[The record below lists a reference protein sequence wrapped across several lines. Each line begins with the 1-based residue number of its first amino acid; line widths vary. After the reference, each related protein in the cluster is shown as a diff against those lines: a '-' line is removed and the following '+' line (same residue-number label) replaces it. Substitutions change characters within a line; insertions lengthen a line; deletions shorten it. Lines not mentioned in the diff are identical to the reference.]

1 LIFFILIG
9 HFFGIKIKGDLISQ
23 GPLSWSEIFQNLFV
37 FIFAAILFTFFAS
50 KIYYDAQRI
59 EKRDM
64 DAARKR
70 IEERERKE
78 KEESQEKDNRERD
91 KAEDKKL

>member
-1 LIFFILIG
+1 M
-9 HFFGIKIKGDLISQ
+9 
-23 GPLSWSEIFQNLFV
+23 SWSEIFQNLFV

-78 KEESQEKDNRERD
+78 KEESQYKVNKDSDKSEDEK
-91 KAEDKKL
+91 L